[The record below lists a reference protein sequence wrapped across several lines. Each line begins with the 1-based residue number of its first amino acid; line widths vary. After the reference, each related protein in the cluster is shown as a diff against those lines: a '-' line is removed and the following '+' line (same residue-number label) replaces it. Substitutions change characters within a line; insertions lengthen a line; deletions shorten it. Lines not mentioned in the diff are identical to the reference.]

1 MAGPERAQRTDHKQP
16 LGRIRTAVK
25 HDIPYVH
32 SYRDRYGKW
41 RHYYRCRGINIS
53 LPGDPGSLE
62 FTAALAEAMALA
74 QMQPSIGVAP
84 PRGSLKASCEAYYAS
99 AEFSNLA
106 QTTQR
111 EMRYALEAICREPN
125 KDGSERGTN
134 PVALLERKHI
144 LTWRDKMK
152 DKPGAANKMVR
163 AIRVLLSFAVDRGTI
178 DENPALG
185 IKMLKTGWYRD
196 WTDAELKQFEA
207 RWPLSTLE
215 RTGFALALYT
225 AQRRADVAKMKWADI
240 AGNKILVKQQKTGTV
255 ISLPIHPALAEAISA
270 APRRAET
277 ILTGAGGRPL
287 NPIYFGH
294 IMASAIATAGLPD
307 DCVLHGLRKTA
318 ARIIAETGGKVSS
331 ITGHLS
337 EQMERKYAKD
347 ADQALMAQVAMTK
360 WTAARGK
367 NKR

>member
-1 MAGPERAQRTDHKQP
+1 M
-16 LGRIRTAVK
+16 K

-41 RHYYRCRGINIS
+41 RHYYRRRGINIS

-62 FTAALAEAMALA
+62 FTTALAEAMSRA
-74 QMQPSIGVAP
+74 QMKPSIGKAP
-84 PRGSLKASCEAYYAS
+84 PRGSLKATCEAYYAS

-125 KDGSERGTN
+125 KDGSERGSN

-196 WTDAELKQFEA
+196 WTDAELEQFEA
-207 RWPLSTLE
+207 RWPLGTLE

-225 AQRRADVAKMKWADI
+225 AQRRADVAKMKWTDI

-277 ILTGAGGRPL
+277 ILTGAGGGPL

-294 IMASAIATAGLPD
+294 IMASAIAGAGLPD
-307 DCVLHGLRKTA
+307 ECVLHGLRKTA
-318 ARIIAETGGKVSS
+318 ARIVAETGGKVGAL
-331 ITGHLS
+331 TGHLS
-337 EQMERKYAKD
+337 GQMEREYSRR
-347 ADQALMAQVAMTK
+347 ADQSENAE
-360 WTAARGK
+360 AAVLNWSR
-367 NKR
+367 KRPQ